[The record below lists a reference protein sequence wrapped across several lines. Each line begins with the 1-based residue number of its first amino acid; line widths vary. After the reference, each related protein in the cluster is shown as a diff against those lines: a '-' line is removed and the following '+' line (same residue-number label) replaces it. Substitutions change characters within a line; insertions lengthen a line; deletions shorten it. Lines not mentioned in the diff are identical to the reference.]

1 MRTCEAGAA
10 PWPTKVF
17 PSGPAGARDRM
28 VSALA
33 ARVGA
38 DGAVRDPCGSRVL
51 ESALAAALLERTPS
65 SGAGAGA
72 VREFLRT
79 RMATGTVEGAERSLA
94 AAVLDRRA
102 VASPGSLV
110 RQVTDTAPDFT
121 ARRKQALVHAFAAAV
136 DEGFLPSWDE
146 AAFDLT
152 GLHSW
157 AAVQVTASKV
167 ILARATGNTDRISD
181 EDVRLLLDTQ
191 GRPHLWEGNVLIHL
205 SVLHALSGLPGT
217 AATVRQGLN
226 GPGDDGLERRRIGR
240 LVGRC
245 MPGAPFGVARLVA
258 RHLAWVFH
266 FDDTVAEHAD
276 RLAAHRAWDPPAVLR
291 SGRLPAGA
299 PACAHLTS
307 LISLR
312 EDIVASGGSGLLPL
326 LADGLRRYAESCARE
341 APWRASGTPPTL
353 AEYLA
358 LRVHTSGGHPMN
370 LHLLAPG
377 MPSGRAPLTAPLTG
391 LAELALLIGALAN
404 DLLGHAAEQRQGDP
418 VNAVTVLA
426 HEYGLPAP
434 EAYRAAVVLH
444 AGHQHRFDAACAGL
458 LADATLSEAQRRFVH
473 AVMGWVAGS
482 AAAVEPYW
490 HHLLTTH
497 PTRGT
502 G

>member
-1 MRTCEAGAA
+1 MTGDGKAGGVAGGGQVVAVAGDGQVRAMAGGGQVRAVTGCGQASALTDGAQA
-10 PWPTKVF
+10 PAPTGCGQA
-17 PSGPAGARDRM
+17 PSVTDGPQAPAPTGCGQAPSVTDGAQVPALANGAEPSPPTDGGADTPY
-28 VSALA
+28 ALA
-33 ARVGA
+33 AYARRHLLRLAPAVGDHPMAEELEA
-38 DGAVRDPCGSRVL
+38 DVRSW
-51 ESALAAALLERTPS
+51 
-65 SGAGAGA
+65 
-72 VREFLRT
+72 
-79 RMATGTVEGAERSLA
+79 ATG
-94 AAVLDRRA
+94 
-102 VASPGSLV
+102 
-110 RQVTDTAPDFT
+110 
-121 ARRKQALVHAFAAAV
+121 H
-136 DEGFLPSWDE
+136 
-146 AAFDLT
+146 
-152 GLHSW
+152 GLS
-157 AAVQVTASKV
+157 
-167 ILARATGNTDRISD
+167 
-181 EDVRLLLDTQ
+181 
-191 GRPHLWEGNVLIHL
+191 
-205 SVLHALSGLPGT
+205 
-217 AATVRQGLN
+217 

-276 RLAAHRAWDPPAVLR
+276 RLAAHQAWDPPAVLR

-299 PACAHLTS
+299 PACAHFTS

-312 EDIVASGGSGLLPL
+312 EDIVAAGGTGLLPL

-358 LRVHTSGGHPMN
+358 QRVHTSGGHPMY

-377 MPSGRAPLTAPLTG
+377 MPSGHAPLTAPLTG
-391 LAELALLIGALAN
+391 LAELAFLIGALAN

-434 EAYRAAVVLH
+434 EAYRAALVLH

-458 LADATLSEAQRRFVH
+458 LADAALSEAQRRFVH

-490 HHLLTTH
+490 HHLLATH
-497 PTRGT
+497 PTRET

>member
-1 MRTCEAGAA
+1 MTGGGRVGGVAGGAPARARTDGGHTLAPADGAPA
-10 PWPTKVF
+10 PSSTDGGSAPDPADGAPAPDPTAASADT
-17 PSGPAGARDRM
+17 PY
-28 VSALA
+28 ALA
-33 ARVGA
+33 AYARRHLLRLAPAVGDHPMAEELEA
-38 DGAVRDPCGSRVL
+38 DVRSW
-51 ESALAAALLERTPS
+51 
-65 SGAGAGA
+65 
-72 VREFLRT
+72 
-79 RMATGTVEGAERSLA
+79 ATG
-94 AAVLDRRA
+94 
-102 VASPGSLV
+102 
-110 RQVTDTAPDFT
+110 
-121 ARRKQALVHAFAAAV
+121 H
-136 DEGFLPSWDE
+136 
-146 AAFDLT
+146 
-152 GLHSW
+152 
-157 AAVQVTASKV
+157 
-167 ILARATGNTDRISD
+167 
-181 EDVRLLLDTQ
+181 
-191 GRPHLWEGNVLIHL
+191 
-205 SVLHALSGLPGT
+205 
-217 AATVRQGLN
+217 GLN

-312 EDIVASGGSGLLPL
+312 EDIVAAGGTGLLPL
-326 LADGLRRYAESCARE
+326 LADGLRRYAESCTRE

-358 LRVHTSGGHPMN
+358 LRVHTSGGHPMY

-391 LAELALLIGALAN
+391 LAELAFLIGALAN